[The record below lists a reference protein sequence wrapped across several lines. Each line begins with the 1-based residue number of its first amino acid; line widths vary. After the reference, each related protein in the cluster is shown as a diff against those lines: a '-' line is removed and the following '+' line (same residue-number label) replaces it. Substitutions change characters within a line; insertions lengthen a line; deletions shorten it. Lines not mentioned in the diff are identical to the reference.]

1 MNNKYFTCSFL
12 AFILTSILLS
22 SYSQIDE
29 LQENSDFWE
38 ALELCKEN
46 YDSNDVEI
54 LWRLS
59 RSYFDI
65 ADQTSNTKLQKINID
80 KALPYAKQ
88 ALELDSLSAK
98 ANHWYA
104 VIIGKKGVLEGTK
117 QKILNSYE
125 VEKYGLKAI
134 ELDPSYD
141 GTYHLMGRWHYNI
154 ADLAWY
160 ERTIASTI
168 YATPPEGSFDE
179 AIVYFQKA
187 IDANPK
193 DIRHYLW
200 LGKSYYQKSM
210 YRDAKIILDQAMKL
224 KIKNDSDKLLL
235 DQVKDLYEDLD

>member
-1 MNNKYFTCSFL
+1 MNKNYFTYSL
-12 AFILTSILLS
+12 LVFISTSILLA

-29 LQENSDFWE
+29 LQKNSNFKE
-38 ALELCKEN
+38 ALKLCEAN
-46 YDSNDVEI
+46 YDANDVEI
-54 LWRLS
+54 LWRLA

-65 ADQTSNTKLQKINID
+65 ADQTSNTDIQKKNID
-80 KALPYAKQ
+80 KALPYAKK
-88 ALELDSLSAK
+88 ALNLDPLSAK

-134 ELDPSYD
+134 ELDPAYD

-179 AIVYFQKA
+179 AITYFNQA
-187 IDANPK
+187 VGANPE

-200 LGKSYYQKSM
+200 LAKSYYQKSM
-210 YRDAKIILDQAMKL
+210 YDKAKVVLEKAMEL
-224 KIKNDSDKLLL
+224 KVKNDSDNLLL
-235 DQVKDLYEDLD
+235 DQVKDLYKKL

>member
-1 MNNKYFTCSFL
+1 MNKKYFTYKFL
-12 AFILTSILLS
+12 IFILTSILLS
-22 SYSQIDE
+22 SYSQIDQ
-29 LQENSDFWE
+29 LQENSNFKE
-38 ALELCKEN
+38 ALKLCESN
-46 YDSNDVEI
+46 YNANDVEI
-54 LWRLS
+54 LWRMA

-65 ADQTSNTKLQKINID
+65 ADQTSDIDIQKENVD
-80 KALPYAKQ
+80 RALPYAKK
-88 ALELDSLSAK
+88 ALELDALSAK

-141 GTYHLMGRWHYNI
+141 GTHHLMGRWHYNI

-179 AIVYFQKA
+179 AIIYFKQA
-187 IDANPK
+187 IDANPE

-200 LGKSYYQKSM
+200 LAKSYYQKSM
-210 YRDAKIILDQAMKL
+210 YKEAKMTLEKAMKL
-224 KIKNDSDKLLL
+224 KVKNDSDKLLL
-235 DQVKDLYEDLD
+235 GQVKDLYTKL